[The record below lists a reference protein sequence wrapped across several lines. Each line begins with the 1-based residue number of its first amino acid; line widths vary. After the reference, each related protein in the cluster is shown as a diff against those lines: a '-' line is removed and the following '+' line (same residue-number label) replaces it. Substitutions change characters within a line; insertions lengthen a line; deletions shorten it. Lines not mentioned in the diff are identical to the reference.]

1 MAKEHLRQFTFWAML
16 ADFPILYLGT
26 ITFENGLLILISLG
40 IMVLAT
46 ILALFSY
53 R

>member
-1 MAKEHLRQFTFWAML
+1 MTKGHLRQFTFWAML
-16 ADFPILYLGT
+16 VDFPVLYLGT
-26 ITFENGLLILISLG
+26 ITFENGLLILISLA
-40 IMVLAT
+40 IMVFAT